1 MHSKNKPAMTAAER
15 NHVERVKAVGCVCCD
30 GGGTTEAHEIE
41 QGQWFTSVSLC
52 SDCHRG
58 PNGLHGTKTYMRVRK
73 LTELS
78 MLNETLR
85 RLSCA

>member
-1 MHSKNKPAMTAAER
+1 MQSKNKPSMTKAER
-15 NHVERVKAVGCVCCD
+15 AHVERVKESGCACCD
-30 GGGTTEAHEIE
+30 TPGLVEAHEIE
-41 QGQWFTSVSLC
+41 QGQWFTSIGLC

-58 PNGLHGTKTYMRVRK
+58 PNGLHGTKAYMRVRK

-85 RLSCA
+85 RLM